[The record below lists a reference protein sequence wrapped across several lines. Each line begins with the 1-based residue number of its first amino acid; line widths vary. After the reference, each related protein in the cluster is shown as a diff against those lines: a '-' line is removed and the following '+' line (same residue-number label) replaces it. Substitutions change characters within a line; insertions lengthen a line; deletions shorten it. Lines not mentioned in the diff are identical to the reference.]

1 MDSLLEK
8 LQLEDLEADQR
19 ELADCIGMEA
29 YRKLVE
35 NYAGSALYVRKPD
48 TVTAT
53 VRNAQIQ
60 EEFNGYNYRELAKK
74 FNLSEISIRRIVS
87 PVLIAVKNA
96 PLPGQTSFF
105 DEDTKI

>member
-8 LQLEDLEADQR
+8 LQLEDLEDDQR
-19 ELADCIGMEA
+19 ALAECIGMEA

-35 NYAGSALYVRKPD
+35 NYAGSALYIRKPD
-48 TVTAT
+48 TVTAS

-60 EEFNGYNYRELAKK
+60 AEFNGYNYRELAKK

-87 PVLIAVKNA
+87 PVLITVKNA
-96 PLPGQTSFF
+96 PMEGQTSLF
-105 DEDTKI
+105 DNDIKI